1 MCDRLGI
8 PMPYDSGGAILSA
21 AALADPPDYDR
32 ARAVAHFDGVIRE
45 MIYALK
51 YADRHDGR
59 RLLARWMS
67 SAGDELLA
75 EADLLVPVPLHHWR
89 LLHRRFNQSAI
100 LAHELAR
107 LRGMNWHPGALT
119 RVKRTPR
126 QVGLTRVQRR
136 RNMSAAFQVP
146 AGAHSTVQGRKIV
159 LIDDVITTGATVEAC
174 ARALKAAGAMQ
185 VDVLAVGIVAG
196 HSPTLWDGRDSIE

>member
-1 MCDRLGI
+1 
-8 PMPYDSGGAILSA
+8 
-21 AALADPPDYDR
+21 
-32 ARAVAHFDGVIRE
+32 
-45 MIYALK
+45 
-51 YADRHDGR
+51 
-59 RLLARWMS
+59 
-67 SAGDELLA
+67 
-75 EADLLVPVPLHHWR
+75 
-89 LLHRRFNQSAI
+89 
-100 LAHELAR
+100 
-107 LRGMNWHPGALT
+107 GALT

-185 VDVLAVGIVAG
+185 VDVLAVGIVGG
-196 HSPTLWDGRDSIE
+196 HSPTLWDVRDSIE